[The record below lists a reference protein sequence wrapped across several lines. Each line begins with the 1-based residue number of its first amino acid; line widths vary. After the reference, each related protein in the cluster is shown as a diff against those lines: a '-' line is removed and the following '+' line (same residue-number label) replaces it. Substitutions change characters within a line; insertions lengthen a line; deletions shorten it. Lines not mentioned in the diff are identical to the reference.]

1 MVEYNERKLS
11 NYKEIVQA
19 VKQTFPFLLN
29 FMKKIPKRN
38 ILFDFPLFA
47 HLTFWLCFFFLKI
60 YTIDMY
66 EYDCFNMTTNSR
78 GCFIWIFSKESFIT
92 VTEFHSKLDF

>member
-38 ILFDFPLFA
+38 ILFDFPLFT
-47 HLTFWLCFFFLKI
+47 HLTF
-60 YTIDMY
+60 
-66 EYDCFNMTTNSR
+66 
-78 GCFIWIFSKESFIT
+78 
-92 VTEFHSKLDF
+92 